1 MHGLDGI
8 VLTSHYMEN
17 YYEVNE
23 CERQAWLNALSQ
35 GLEKKNIDIN
45 LYLGSEVYF
54 TENILHL
61 IQEGKASTIN
71 GSRYVLFEFP
81 LNAQPMNIEE
91 VIFSLLE
98 YKYVPIL
105 AHPERYSFIQ
115 KNPDII
121 YQLANEGILM
131 QSNFGSVIGQY
142 GKKAQVIAEKMLE
155 SNLVNFL
162 GSDAHREKS
171 IYTHLKSAINK
182 VKSIVGKEK
191 FDEITHFN
199 LMKVIKD
206 EVIELEDDPKPIKLP
221 LADKMKL
228 NLNR

>member
-182 VKSIVGKEK
+182 VKSIVGKEN

-206 EVIELEDDPKPIKLP
+206 EVIELEDDPKPIKLT